1 MRLAIVGATGWLGGL
16 VAAEALNRGHSVTA
30 VVRDP
35 GRADRIDSR
44 ARVAV
49 AKLGDPEGLDEALSG
64 HDAVLSAYRAPADTP
79 GEMPAQA
86 GSLLTA
92 ARRAGVRRI
101 VWIGGTAVLETPDG
115 SGDIVDLPA
124 FPEDWRAAG
133 LAHRETLNAFRSE
146 GVDLDWTYVC
156 PPTGIAPGERTGVYR
171 VGVDRLLVDEEG
183 QSTVSAEDFAVGV
196 ADLLESGDHVRERVT
211 IAY

>member
-1 MRLAIVGATGWLGGL
+1 
-16 VAAEALNRGHSVTA
+16 
-30 VVRDP
+30 
-35 GRADRIDSR
+35 
-44 ARVAV
+44 
-49 AKLGDPEGLDEALSG
+49 
-64 HDAVLSAYRAPADTP
+64 
-79 GEMPAQA
+79 
-86 GSLLTA
+86 
-92 ARRAGVRRI
+92 
-101 VWIGGTAVLETPDG
+101 VLETPDG